1 MKLSKCALLLIP
13 AIGLSGCL
21 KVEDKNNDA
30 VIAALDAQTKELA
43 KQNQELAKQ
52 GESSKFITLNGIVRP
67 FTSDVD
73 LSKAQVRV
81 LVGNALSAPVPV
93 VDGKYSIA
101 KIPVLSDIAII
112 VESTNNTF
120 VTRVFPMRTTSGS
133 DTSIRQINPID
144 VAKPITY
151 SFEILD
157 IGNGQP
163 LTVPNLQVASSLRD
177 SAHDLS
183 AYIPKVTFDAT
194 TQRYSVTVG
203 ANDTV
208 QIIGK
213 ADIDADGFKDF
224 NLSPFEG
231 SNAVFLAFNDVK
243 NGYVYV
249 QKTPLVYSEID
260 VELTL
265 VDEVN
270 NSPIVAPQL
279 LVQSADGKE
288 RLMNSDAAGLFSF
301 KAKLY
306 RHSSGNYTNYISIP
320 NFTFKNTQFSGTMV
334 SVSPNGQKL
343 EVNGRAVELTNNKLA
358 IVMPMAREVQ
368 DTIEPQL
375 LNQRIYNNELSMV
388 FNSPVNSEQLKVSIR
403 DRNGVEFLFGKDQF
417 GNSTPGTSTVINKPT
432 MVVPISNGMN
442 DLVLKANFS
451 TLLNTM
457 NDPILE
463 ITGFVT
469 TKTAPFGK
477 TRLQET
483 QRLATV
489 ETPITS
495 DTVIVDNKNY
505 LKQGVPV
512 FARSSNDLDAMPSIW
527 QVNRQLTVILSGI
540 HDRKENFQVKIVKNG
555 KTLCQN
561 MMYNLS
567 RNSFI
572 SIPAKNETITFNEYN
587 STTILGGFSE
597 NYFGRYTDCY
607 TDQFE
612 NDSTDANPNMVTV
625 NYSYTDATTNKQVT
639 GAVTVPV
646 R

>member
-43 KQNQELAKQ
+43 KQT
-52 GESSKFITLNGIVRP
+52 ESAKFITLNGIVRP

-81 LVGNALSAPVPV
+81 LVGNTLSAPVPV

-112 VESTNNTF
+112 VESTNNAF
-120 VTRVFPMRTTSGS
+120 VTSVFPMRTTAGS

-144 VAKPITY
+144 VAKPTTY
-151 SFEILD
+151 TFEILD
-157 IGNGQP
+157 IDNGQP
-163 LTVPNLQVASSLRD
+163 LTVPNLKVASSLRD
-177 SAHDLS
+177 SALELS

-194 TQRYSVTVG
+194 SLRYSVTVG
-203 ANDTV
+203 ANDPV

-224 NLSPFEG
+224 SLAPFEG

-288 RLMNSDAAGLFSF
+288 RLMKSDAAGVFSF

-306 RHSSGNYTNYISIP
+306 RHPGGSYTNYISIP
-320 NFTFKNTQFSGTMV
+320 NFTFNDLQFLGTMV

-343 EVNGRAVELTNNKLA
+343 EVNGRAVELNNNKLT
-358 IVMPMAREVQ
+358 IITPMTRITQSAVQ
-368 DTIEPQL
+368 PQL
-375 LNQRIYNNELSMV
+375 LNQRIFNNELSMV
-388 FNSPVNSEQLKVSIR
+388 FNSPVNSDQLQVTIR
-403 DRNGVEFLFGKDQF
+403 DNNNAELLFGKDKF
-417 GNSTPGTSTVINKPT
+417 GTSSPGYSTVVSKEAT
-432 MVVPISNGMN
+432 VLPISSSMN
-442 DLVLKANFS
+442 DLVVKANLS
-451 TLLNTM
+451 ALRNTTV
-457 NDPILE
+457 DQELR

-469 TKTAPFGK
+469 NKTAPFGK
-477 TRLQET
+477 TIVQDTEYLK
-483 QRLATV
+483 AV
-489 ETPITS
+489 DTPITNDS
-495 DTVIVDNKNY
+495 VIVDNQNY
-505 LKQGVPV
+505 MKQGVPV
-512 FARSSNDLDAMPSIW
+512 FTTSSAGFNLTPPSRW
-527 QVNRQLTVILSGI
+527 GTELLVIFSGY
-540 HDRKENFQVKIVKNG
+540 HHEKYNLQMSVVKNG
-555 KTLCQN
+555 TTICQRTLN
-561 MMYNLS
+561 
-567 RNSFI
+567 NSFFNFV
-572 SIPAKNETITFNEYN
+572 SIPAQPERVSVESNGTLT
-587 STTILGGFSE
+587 GGYSA
-597 NYFGRYTDCY
+597 NYAGIHTECY
-607 TDQFE
+607 LNQIE

-639 GAVTVPV
+639 GTVSVPV